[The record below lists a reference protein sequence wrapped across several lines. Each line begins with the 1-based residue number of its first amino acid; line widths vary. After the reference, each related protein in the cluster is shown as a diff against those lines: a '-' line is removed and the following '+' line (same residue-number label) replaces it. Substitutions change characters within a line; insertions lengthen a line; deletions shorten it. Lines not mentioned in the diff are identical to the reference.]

1 MLSGSQCIGQH
12 EHWGPRVEG
21 AEDNFGGTKWEDV
34 WLSGN
39 HHISLREQ
47 SRHRRTLFKCCQHGR
62 QTLYAVSEG
71 QQTFPRKVSYHIL
84 ATSLTDKTGYLSRAR
99 RETAHKVLRGE
110 YFKHH
115 IKNVHIAKE
124 FIS

>member
-12 EHWGPRVEG
+12 EHWGPWVEG

-47 SRHRRTLFKCCQHGR
+47 SRHRHTLFKCRQHVGK
-62 QTLYAVSEG
+62 L
-71 QQTFPRKVSYHIL
+71 FML
-84 ATSLTDKTGYLSRAR
+84 
-99 RETAHKVLRGE
+99 
-110 YFKHH
+110 
-115 IKNVHIAKE
+115 
-124 FIS
+124 